1 MNSPD
6 PAKLAAAIRIACECI
21 IDAAAAGGTTG
32 TPTGPLYAALMAHG
46 MKLET
51 FNSIISALTQ
61 AGKIIKKGNLIFP
74 A

>member
-6 PAKLAAAIRIACECI
+6 PAKLAAAIRLACECI

-32 TPTGPLYAALMAHG
+32 TPTGPLYAVLTGHG
-46 MKLET
+46 MTLNS
-51 FNSIISALTQ
+51 FNSILSALES